1 MSEGVVFKALSDGTR
16 REILR
21 LLRQG
26 DLTAGEI
33 ADRFSISKPSISHHL
48 NLLKHAGL
56 VLDVRRGQNIV
67 YSLNMTVFEE
77 AVGWMLDI
85 VGKEG
90 KGR

>member
-21 LLRQG
+21 LLRRG

-90 KGR
+90 KGK